1 MKNYMRKFY
10 LIILFL
16 LISALSYA
24 QEDIVEKVIR
34 IKQLVTEVKTNEAL
48 TMIAQIEQQCM
59 QSTNDTLR
67 AVFLELKGQVLLD
80 IGNYKECITPCKEAI
95 TLFERTNLRQYEYL
109 DAWYIIAT
117 AYHRLKDYKNA
128 ESYYR
133 KGILR
138 SVAARVSE
146 VNQYRSSLYLNLVNL
161 YKEQGDTLLAE
172 ECYKRVGKSSERE
185 LIDIDDW
192 NYVDWEGAQWEQVNQ
207 LVNDK
212 RYEEAANFYTNF
224 IKTIKER
231 KGNRYEVYLL
241 AVYSRAILLSRYVNN
256 IDDAIPLFEELVN
269 LSDSID
275 APNENICG
283 AYCNLALCYSQ
294 KGNYKAVDNIISKG
308 LLYLSQASIQG
319 YPSDMIYRFA
329 GNGAYW
335 KQDYPNAIK
344 YYERYFSS
352 NERESGTNY
361 EEITNQLSVSY
372 IFSGHPEKAKDL
384 LERLLS
390 SDEDRLKRENVQTLA
405 TVYHNLGRAYMLLN
419 DKSSALKFLT
429 ESKNLQNTIYGEVAE
444 RTLLYIQ
451 ECQNNNE

>member
-1 MKNYMRKFY
+1 MNNPMRKFHT
-10 LIILFL
+10 IIFL
-16 LISALSYA
+16 LISSLSYA

-34 IKQLVTEVKTNEAL
+34 VRQLVAEIKTNEAFSL
-48 TMIAQIEQQCM
+48 IVQIEQQCM
-59 QSTNDTLR
+59 QSTNDTLK

-146 VNQYRSSLYLNLVNL
+146 VNQYRSSLYLNLGNL

-172 ECYKRVGKSSERE
+172 ECYKRVGKSPERE

-192 NYVDWEGAQWEQVNQ
+192 NYVDWEGTQWEQVNQ

-231 KGNRYEVYLL
+231 KGNRYEAYLL

-294 KGNYKAVDNIISKG
+294 KGNYKAVDNVISKG

-390 SDEDRLKRENVQTLA
+390 SDEDRLKRENAQTLA

-419 DKSSALKFLT
+419 NKSSALKFLT
-429 ESKNLQNTIYGEVAE
+429 ESKNLQNTIYGKVAE